1 EELRSKSKICANV
14 FCGAGRECAVTEKGE
29 PTCLCI
35 EQCKPHKRPVCGSN
49 GKTYLNHCELH
60 RDACLTGSKIQV
72 DYDGHCK
79 EKKSVSPSASP
90 VVCYQSNRDE
100 LRRRIIQWLEAEIIP
115 DGWFSKGSN
124 YSEILDK
131 YFKNFDNGDSRLDSS
146 EFLKFVEQNETAI
159 NITTYPDQ
167 ENNKLLRGLCVDALI
182 ELSDENA
189 DWKLS
194 FQEFLKCLNPSFN
207 PPEKKCALE
216 DEVYADGA
224 ETEVDC
230 NRCVCAC
237 GNWVC
242 TAMTCDGDHSSSSA
256 REQGLMGD
264 ECDELTESGFRRWII
279 RIFCELKEHVLT
291 QCKETRNLERRFNE
305 MLMRMDNLEKN
316 ISELMELKN
325 TTREL
330 REACTS
336 FNSRIDQAEERISE
350 VEDQLNEIKREGK
363 MTEKSVKRN
372 EQSLQ
377 EIWDYVKRP
386 NLRLIGVPE
395 CDEEDESKLEN
406 TLQDIIQENFPNVA
420 RQANIQVQ
428 EIQRTPQRYS
438 SRRATPRHII
448 VRFTRVEMKEK
459 MLRAAREKVWV
470 THKGKPIRLT
480 ADLSAET
487 LQARREW
494 GPTFNILKEKNF
506 QPRIS
511 YPAKLSFI
519 SEGKIKFFANKQVLR
534 DYITTRPALQ
544 ELLKEALHMDGNNQY
559 QPFQKHTKRKESE
572 GAPDPDRGGDGQ
584 IHPGAPKASGNS

>member
-1 EELRSKSKICANV
+1 MPDIYKWEFSYQWLKIRVGILEELRSKSKICANV

-124 YSEILDK
+124 YSEILDN

-216 DEVYADGA
+216 DETYADGA

-242 TAMTCDGDHSSSSA
+242 TAMTCDGKNQKGA
-256 REQGLMGD
+256 QTQ
-264 ECDELTESGFRRWII
+264 TE
-279 RIFCELKEHVLT
+279 EEM
-291 QCKETRNLERRFNE
+291 TR
-305 MLMRMDNLEKN
+305 
-316 ISELMELKN
+316 
-325 TTREL
+325 
-330 REACTS
+330 
-336 FNSRIDQAEERISE
+336 
-350 VEDQLNEIKREGK
+350 
-363 MTEKSVKRN
+363 
-372 EQSLQ
+372 
-377 EIWDYVKRP
+377 Y
-386 NLRLIGVPE
+386 
-395 CDEEDESKLEN
+395 
-406 TLQDIIQENFPNVA
+406 
-420 RQANIQVQ
+420 VQ
-428 EIQRTPQRYS
+428 E
-438 SRRATPRHII
+438 
-448 VRFTRVEMKEK
+448 
-459 MLRAAREKVWV
+459 L
-470 THKGKPIRLT
+470 
-480 ADLSAET
+480 
-487 LQARREW
+487 
-494 GPTFNILKEKNF
+494 
-506 QPRIS
+506 
-511 YPAKLSFI
+511 
-519 SEGKIKFFANKQVLR
+519 
-534 DYITTRPALQ
+534 
-544 ELLKEALHMDGNNQY
+544 
-559 QPFQKHTKRKESE
+559 QKHQETAEKTKRVSTKE
-572 GAPDPDRGGDGQ
+572 
-584 IHPGAPKASGNS
+584 I